1 VPEPQATL
9 QPPRQLIVLCDGT
22 NNNITGRQN
31 DTNVVKLA
39 ELLTRH
45 AHADQLVHYD
55 PGVGNAGEMPG
66 ATVVDQWR
74 RRMERIAGLAFGRGV
89 YENIAEAYVF
99 LMRNWRHERDRIFL
113 FGFSRGAFTA
123 RAVAGL
129 VNRYGLLQ
137 PHLEV
142 MVPTL
147 LHHYFAGDVSRDN
160 EKMQQFDAISAQV
173 IRLFSGGPAHDGE
186 GRPNPNTRRVHVYFT
201 GTWDT
206 VASVGMWPF
215 GLRITVAPTVHK
227 KRFVHVRQAL
237 ALDEQRAQFQQRL
250 YLQAN
255 SDRIA
260 LAGEL
265 SGTLKQLWFRGAH
278 CDVGGYYRRG
288 ETALC
293 DRSLAWL
300 VSEAL
305 GVGLWLG
312 PLSRLEA
319 GGEGEAAVL
328 QALHEA
334 RLAEADAPPLVH
346 SELHAT
352 PLWALAGLAQ
362 RDTQHVQLDNGVS
375 DPITPVV
382 HPSVAAFDENPRSL
396 TEWSRPRPKAA
407 LIWALLGTLL
417 LPLFIGWVLGGCRGE
432 DEWAQGLACVI
443 GNNLDFQ
450 RWQFEG
456 GAVLLDGLWRQLSG
470 SGYVPSGGLWAP
482 WTATLARFASPRWA
496 LVWDLAFIA
505 AYATLLAYAVSWAF
519 ARISGL
525 RRVDVPPSKLAN
537 LLGWALPAAVFADL
551 AENTCTWFVIAA
563 IGEPLFILEL
573 IGVALAIPAAL
584 ASVVKWVALLGV
596 LALLLWGLISPAP
609 SPHRARR

>member
-1 VPEPQATL
+1 MPEPQAPT
-9 QPPRQLIVLCDGT
+9 QHPPRQLIVLCDGT

-39 ELLTRH
+39 ELLARH
-45 AHADQLVHYD
+45 AHAEQLVHYD

-74 RRMERIAGLAFGRGV
+74 RRAERISGLAFGRGV

-99 LMRNWRHERDRIFL
+99 LMRHWRQERDRIFL

-147 LHHYFAGDVSRDN
+147 LHHYFAGDVSRHS
-160 EKMQQFDAISAQV
+160 ERLQQFDAISAQV
-173 IRLFSGGPAHDGE
+173 IRLFAGGPATDDSGQ
-186 GRPNPNTRRVHVYFT
+186 PNPHTRRVYVYFA

-215 GLRITVAPTVHK
+215 GLRITVAPTVQK
-227 KRFVHVRQAL
+227 KHFVHVRQAL
-237 ALDEQRAQFQQRL
+237 ALDEHRAQFRQRL

-260 LAGEL
+260 LAGDL
-265 SGTLKQLWFRGAH
+265 NGTLEQLWFRGAH
-278 CDVGGYYRRG
+278 CDVGGYYRQG

-293 DRSLAWL
+293 DRAMAWL

-312 PLSRLEA
+312 PLSSLEA
-319 GGEGEAAVL
+319 GAEGEAVVL
-328 QALHEA
+328 RALHEA
-334 RLAEADAPPLVH
+334 RLADPDAAPLVH

-362 RDTQHVQLDNGVS
+362 RDTQHVQLDDGVS
-375 DPITPVV
+375 DPIAPVA
-382 HPSVAAFDENPRSL
+382 HSSVAEIDADPRSI
-396 TEWSRPRPKAA
+396 TEWSRPRPKK
-407 LIWALLGTLL
+407 LLLWALLFSLL
-417 LPLFIGWVLGGCRGE
+417 LPLFIGWVLGNCSGE
-432 DEWAQGLACVI
+432 DEWARGLACVM
-443 GNNLDFQ
+443 GNNLAYQ

-470 SGYVPSGGLWAP
+470 SGYVLHGGLWAS
-482 WTATLARFASPRWA
+482 WTAALARFASPRWA
-496 LVWDLAFIA
+496 LVWDFAFIA
-505 AYATLLAYAVSWAF
+505 AYATVLAYAASWAF

-525 RRVDVPPSKLAN
+525 RRVDTPPSKAAN

-551 AENTCTWFVIAA
+551 AENACSWVVIAA
-563 IGEPLFILEL
+563 IDAPLFILKL
-573 IGVALAIPAAL
+573 LGVALAIPAAL
-584 ASVVKWVALLGV
+584 ASLAKWLGLAGV
-596 LALLLWGLISPAP
+596 LALVLWGLVSPAP
-609 SPHRARR
+609 RRSAA